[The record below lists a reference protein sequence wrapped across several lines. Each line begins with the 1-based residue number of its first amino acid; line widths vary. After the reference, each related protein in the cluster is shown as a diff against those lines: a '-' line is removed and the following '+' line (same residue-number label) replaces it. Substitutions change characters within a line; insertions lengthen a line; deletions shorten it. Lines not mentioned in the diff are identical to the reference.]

1 MKKITFYAI
10 FIVFILYW
18 FFTLIFVSPK
28 NFIKI
33 NLYEEEQIFNTF
45 LFQKWGFFAPP
56 PKYNDRLYYKFEK
69 KKDSTKFFLFE
80 VMEPLQER
88 KSKKAPFNS
97 SEDILDYILSSTLYS
112 ISDGLIAINQSIDY
126 EEELS
131 DSIIDNNISLKNRI
145 TVGNNY
151 IQTLPSFKTL
161 KNYGLFIAKKNNV
174 ENINQYNLKVQ
185 IIQVEMPKFADRK
198 KLFDKKSFKRKLV
211 FETDKIS
218 L

>member
-1 MKKITFYAI
+1 
-10 FIVFILYW
+10 
-18 FFTLIFVSPK
+18 
-28 NFIKI
+28 
-33 NLYEEEQIFNTF
+33 
-45 LFQKWGFFAPP
+45 
-56 PKYNDRLYYKFEK
+56 
-69 KKDSTKFFLFE
+69 
-80 VMEPLQER
+80 MEPLQER